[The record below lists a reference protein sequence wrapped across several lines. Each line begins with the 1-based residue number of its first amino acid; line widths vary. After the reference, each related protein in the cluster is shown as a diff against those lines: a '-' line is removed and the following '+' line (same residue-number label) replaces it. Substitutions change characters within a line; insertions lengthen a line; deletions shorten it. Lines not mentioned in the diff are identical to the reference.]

1 MAQINIVHATA
12 LFPSGLLPDALVTVT
27 NGKIENIEPYHGQ
40 MLDGEVIDA
49 TGRFLSPGWIDI
61 QINGGFGSDFTD
73 DPTAIWE
80 VAGQLPRYGTTSF
93 LPTIITSPPEKMQ
106 QATEVLR
113 MGPPPGWIGAIP
125 LGIHAEGPFLNP
137 QKRGAHNPLYLQT
150 PTVSMVEGWSREN
163 GIWLVTLA
171 PELPGIADVM
181 DALTAGKVIISA
193 GHSMATY
200 NDAMSSF
207 EKGIRCGT
215 HLYNA
220 MPPILHRDPGLT
232 GALLT
237 RPEIVVGL
245 IADGIH
251 CHPGMLQ
258 LAWRSKG
265 PSGIALVTDAMGAM
279 GMPPEKYEFTG
290 LEITVDSSSARLGD
304 GTLAGSI
311 LTMDQSLR
319 NMIGWLQLKLED
331 VIPSVTSTPAS
342 LLGIPNKGHLVPGA
356 DADLVLLTDT
366 GRVLKTWIGG
376 QMVYSK

>member
-12 LFPSGLLPDALVTVT
+12 LFPSGLLPDSLVTVT
-27 NGKIENIEPYHGQ
+27 NGKIENIEPSHGQ
-40 MLDGEVIDA
+40 TLDGEVIDA

-61 QINGGFGSDFTD
+61 QINGGFGLDFTD

-80 VAGQLPRYGTTSF
+80 VARQLPRYGTTSF
-93 LPTIITSPPEKMQ
+93 LPTIITSPPEKLH
-106 QATEVLR
+106 QAMEVLR
-113 MGPPPGWIGAIP
+113 KGPPRGWRGAIP

-137 QKRGAHNPLYLQT
+137 QKKGAHNPLYLQK
-150 PTVSMVEGWSREN
+150 PTVGIVEGWSREN

-181 DALTAGKVIISA
+181 EALTAGKVILSA
-193 GHSMATY
+193 GHSLATY
-200 NDAMSSF
+200 DEAMNSF
-207 EKGIRCGT
+207 KRGIKCGT

-237 RPEIVVGL
+237 QPEIVTGL

-265 PSGIALVTDAMGAM
+265 SSGIALVTDAMGAM
-279 GMPPEKYEFTG
+279 GMPPGKYEFTD
-290 LEITVDSSSARLGD
+290 LEITVDSSSARLSD

-311 LTMDQSLR
+311 LTMDRSLQ
-319 NMIGWLQLKLED
+319 NMISWLQLKLED
-331 VIPSVTSTPAS
+331 VIPSLTSTPAS
-342 LLGIPNKGHLVPGA
+342 LLGVPNKGHLVPGA
-356 DADLVLLTDT
+356 DADLVLLTGT
-366 GRVLKTWIGG
+366 GHVLKTWIGG
-376 QMVYSK
+376 QMVYSG

>member
-12 LFPSGLLPDALVTVT
+12 LSPSGLLPDTLVMVS
-27 NGKIENIEPYHGQ
+27 NGKIENVEPYHEQ
-40 MLDGEVIDA
+40 TLDGEVVDA

-61 QINGGFGSDFTD
+61 QINGGFGLDFTD

-80 VAGQLPRYGTTSF
+80 VARQLPRYGTTSF
-93 LPTIITSPPEKMQ
+93 LPTIITSPPEKLH
-106 QATEVLR
+106 QALKVLR
-113 MGPPPGWIGAIP
+113 KGPPPGWRGASP

-137 QKRGAHNPLYLQT
+137 QKKGAHNPLYLQT
-150 PTVSMVEGWSREN
+150 PAVSMVEGWSREN
-163 GIWLVTLA
+163 GVWLVTLA
-171 PELPGIADVM
+171 PELPGTADVM
-181 DALTAGKVIISA
+181 ETLTAGNVIISA

-200 NDAMSSF
+200 DDAMDSF
-207 EKGIRCGT
+207 KKGIRCGT

-220 MPPILHRDPGLT
+220 MPPILHRDPGLA
-232 GALLT
+232 GALLA

-279 GMPPEKYEFTG
+279 GMPPGQYEFTG
-290 LEITVDSSSARLGD
+290 FEITVDSSSARLRD

-311 LTMDQSLR
+311 LTMDQSLQ
-319 NMIGWLQLKLED
+319 NMINWLQLKLEQ
-331 VIPSVTSTPAS
+331 VIPSLTSTPAS
-342 LLGIPNKGHLVPGA
+342 LLGVPGKGHLVSGA
-356 DADLVLLTDT
+356 DADLVLLTET
-366 GRVLKTWIGG
+366 GQVLKTWIGG
-376 QMVYSK
+376 QLVYSS